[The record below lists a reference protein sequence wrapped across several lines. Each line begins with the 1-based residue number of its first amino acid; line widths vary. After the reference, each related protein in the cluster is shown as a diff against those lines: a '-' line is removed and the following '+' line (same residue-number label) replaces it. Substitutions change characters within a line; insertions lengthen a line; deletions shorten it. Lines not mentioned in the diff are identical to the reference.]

1 MLNIIM
7 NTILNDVPKPWGL
20 YFQDSAT
27 ATAEGIIE
35 LHDTIMFYMIIVLC
49 LVTYILY
56 SKGVGLP
63 P

>member
-20 YFQDSAT
+20 SKDTAT

-49 LVTYILY
+49 
-56 SKGVGLP
+56 
-63 P
+63 